1 MSAVPQPRNVFLFVG
16 NGKNKLSYIQM
27 LVMQLEIFETKHA
40 LCYVML
46 FIDDD
51 GIVKWRFPFY
61 FELRKD

>member
-1 MSAVPQPRNVFLFVG
+1 
-16 NGKNKLSYIQM
+16 M

-51 GIVKWRFPFY
+51 GIVKWRYCKVAVSVLF
-61 FELRKD
+61 